1 MECEDVLVCLSY
13 LLTLLN
19 RYRWVDCQLELLRDC
34 DASELQRTLG
44 ELPATLDETYV
55 RILQQIPARKRDRAR
70 RLLQCLAVA
79 ARPLRVEELA
89 GILSNEITTMGTSP
103 NANEGEEQAIRLAC
117 SSLVTVIDDHGSRFV
132 QFSHFS
138 VKEFLTSEHISGL
151 NGVAHYRVL
160 PEPAHS
166 MMAQAC
172 LAVLLQLD
180 YRTIG
185 TNIKHFPLADY
196 VVKYFPNHV
205 EFGNVISHLG
215 DQIETFLDTEKP
227 HLAGWIDAHRYGSR
241 WWTKNPDGRKG
252 MPLYR
257 IAELGYVGM
266 VRHLVSKRPQDVN
279 AIGGY
284 YGTALHVA
292 VKKGNVDISR
302 LLLEKI
308 QDVNVR
314 GDNGTTPLHLACHY
328 GHIEIVQLIL
338 DAVIGRT
345 SSNENAI
352 PPISTPTS
360 RPKPT
365 ALFKAI
371 LSRYLAPFRSP
382 KASRSDENS
391 KIYIS
396 INTRDSFGQTPLH
409 LACIRENLVIMQL
422 LRSRC
427 GSKLPCL
434 GGLCGR
440 NHVIYDRGW

>member
-1 MECEDVLVCLSY
+1 
-13 LLTLLN
+13 
-19 RYRWVDCQLELLRDC
+19 
-34 DASELQRTLG
+34 
-44 ELPATLDETYV
+44 
-55 RILQQIPARKRDRAR
+55 
-70 RLLQCLAVA
+70 
-79 ARPLRVEELA
+79 
-89 GILSNEITTMGTSP
+89 
-103 NANEGEEQAIRLAC
+103 
-117 SSLVTVIDDHGSRFV
+117 
-132 QFSHFS
+132 
-138 VKEFLTSEHISGL
+138 
-151 NGVAHYRVL
+151 
-160 PEPAHS
+160 
-166 MMAQAC
+166 
-172 LAVLLQLD
+172 
-180 YRTIG
+180 
-185 TNIKHFPLADY
+185 
-196 VVKYFPNHV
+196 
-205 EFGNVISHLG
+205 
-215 DQIETFLDTEKP
+215 
-227 HLAGWIDAHRYGSR
+227 
-241 WWTKNPDGRKG
+241 
-252 MPLYR
+252 
-257 IAELGYVGM
+257 M

-391 KIYIS
+391 KIYMS